1 MIKSKKKPRKQ
12 DVMNNILSQ
21 MKHNDKVKKRHYQ
34 EQEIQKQLS
43 GYKQETQ
50 RLKKQ
55 KEKQKAH
62 ILLKRTRLRSWELCL
77 VVTIFNL

>member
-21 MKHNDKVKKRHYQ
+21 MKHNDKVKKRLYQ
-34 EQEIQKQLS
+34 ETEIQKQLK
-43 GYKQETQ
+43 GYKEETK

-55 KEKQKAH
+55 KLKQKEQQK
-62 ILLKRTRLRSWELCL
+62 KRTM
-77 VVTIFNL
+77 FYY

>member
-55 KEKQKAH
+55 KEKQKQEQKK
-62 ILLKRTRLRSWELCL
+62 KRM
-77 VVTIFNL
+77 FYY

>member
-34 EQEIQKQLS
+34 ETEIQKQLK
-43 GYKQETQ
+43 GYKEETK

-55 KEKQKAH
+55 KLKQKEQQK
-62 ILLKRTRLRSWELCL
+62 KRT
-77 VVTIFNL
+77 IFYY

>member
-21 MKHNDKVKKRHYQ
+21 MKHNDKVKKRYYQ
-34 EQEIQKQLS
+34 ETEIQKQLN
-43 GYKQETQ
+43 GYKKETQ

-55 KEKQKAH
+55 KLKQKEQQK
-62 ILLKRTRLRSWELCL
+62 KRT
-77 VVTIFNL
+77 IFYY